1 MKIHW
6 MADSVRYQGMTTG
19 ELRETFLL
27 ESLFSLGEIRLAYIG
42 VERAVVGMAAPH
54 GTSLSLPNDPI
65 LRANSFLERREL
77 GALNIGGNGRIRV
90 GEESYSVDKLD
101 CLYIGRGSGEVTF
114 ESMNPE
120 DPAIFYLL
128 SYPAHHSYLTALVR
142 KEDAIAT
149 ELGSSKNANHREV
162 CKYIHAQGVQS
173 CQLVMGVTHLQ
184 SGSIWNTMPPHTHTR
199 RSEIYMYFNLE
210 ESERVFH
217 FMGPPEETRHLI
229 IASRQVVISPAWSIH
244 AGAGSSAYSFCWGMG
259 GENQDY
265 ADMDA
270 VAIKDLL

>member
-1 MKIHW
+1 
-6 MADSVRYQGMTTG
+6 
-19 ELRETFLL
+19 
-27 ESLFSLGEIRLAYIG
+27 
-42 VERAVVGMAAPH
+42 
-54 GTSLSLPNDPI
+54 LPNDPI

-77 GALNIGGNGRIRV
+77 GALNMGGNGRIRV
-90 GEESYSVDKLD
+90 GEESYPVDKLD